1 MDIKPELCY
10 VWFRVREYDHHRF
23 SGGVQIHGTK
33 VATAMRKAS
42 EYLDLPDGKLIWF
55 YEFRPHF
62 DKLVLD
68 PIKRFQFKMDDV
80 LIGFVF
86 MSCCIDYLSGFWWGE
101 DRETGMVR
109 QAYIG
114 FINEYFRPR
123 GAYNAKGLY
132 DSLRNGLVH
141 LFTIKNKMYEL
152 TFDEPERH
160 LTVSH
165 DSYIVLNASNFR
177 DDLVAAANRYFD
189 EVERTPL
196 LLEKAFQRYERDGF
210 IHWID

>member
-1 MDIKPELCY
+1 M
-10 VWFRVREYDHHRF
+10 
-23 SGGVQIHGTK
+23 SK
-33 VATAMRKAS
+33 VMKSAS
-42 EYLDLPDGKLIWF
+42 EYLDIPDGKLVWH
-55 YEFRPHF
+55 YDFRPHF
-62 DKLVLD
+62 NKLVLS
-68 PIKRFQFKMDDV
+68 PIKNFHFTKDDM

-101 DRETGMVR
+101 SRELGMAR
-109 QAYIG
+109 QAYVG

-123 GAYNAKGLY
+123 GAYNAKGIY

-165 DSYIVLNASNFR
+165 NSYIVLNASNFR
-177 DDLVAAANRYFD
+177 DDLIAAANRYFD
-189 EVERTPL
+189 DVEKNPQ

-210 IHWID
+210 IRWID